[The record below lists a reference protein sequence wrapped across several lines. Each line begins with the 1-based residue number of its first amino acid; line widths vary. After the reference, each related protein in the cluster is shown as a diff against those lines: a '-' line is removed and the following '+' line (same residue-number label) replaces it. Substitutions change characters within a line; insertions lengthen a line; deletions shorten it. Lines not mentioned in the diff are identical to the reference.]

1 MKRGYALISI
11 KGKHQGDV
19 MKRFKVPC
27 LLGLVINHTGVN
39 FIKDIGPCKYWQ
51 YLNLRKA
58 SRLRKV
64 SELRK
69 IFELRKISGLRNI
82 SKLIKLFGLRNI
94 SKL

>member
-11 KGKHQGDV
+11 KGKYQGDV

-51 YLNLRKA
+51 YLD
-58 SRLRKV
+58 LRKV

>member
-1 MKRGYALISI
+1 M
-11 KGKHQGDV
+11 
-19 MKRFKVPC
+19 
-27 LLGLVINHTGVN
+27 N

-51 YLNLRKA
+51 YLN
-58 SRLRKV
+58 LRKV